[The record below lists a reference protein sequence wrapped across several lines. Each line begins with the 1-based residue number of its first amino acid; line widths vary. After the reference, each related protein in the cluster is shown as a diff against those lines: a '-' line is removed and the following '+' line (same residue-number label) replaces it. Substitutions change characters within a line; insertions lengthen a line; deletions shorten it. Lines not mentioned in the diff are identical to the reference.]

1 MGELKII
8 KASAGSGKTHALTS
22 EYLRLLNT
30 KERAYKNILAVTFT
44 NKATE
49 EMKRRVIE
57 TLYRE
62 SATDLRSRERLV
74 EILHD
79 YSSFSISTIDRFFQ
93 QTMRAFAREIGK
105 NSAYSVELDH
115 KMVANEAIDNMLMS
129 LDKQESE
136 ELLEWLTIL
145 SIDSIDRGDGW
156 NFKKEIKRLSNEIFN
171 ETYRLKKYLLKE
183 VGANRG
189 SFSLY
194 KDMLKTVIK
203 EFEDE
208 LERIGKSALN
218 VIESHSLALEDFK
231 GGSKTPLKQFLRAA
245 NREVVKPS
253 DSFVNLLDN
262 PQNWASAEVIKK
274 DPALYNII
282 ENAYNEGLNT
292 LVNKLIAHYDGYM
305 LYNSAITILHNIYT
319 LGILIDIERYIQE
332 YTRENNVVLIP
343 ETTELLNRIIDG
355 SDSPFIYEKIG
366 ARIDHFML
374 DEFQDTSTMQWQ
386 NFKPLILNSLAGG
399 YDNLIVG
406 DVKQSIYRWRGSDW
420 NLLNSDLYNDLN
432 DEQFSERTLLENWRS
447 CKNIIDF
454 NNVFFPYLSKVC
466 NDLLDEEDPNETTL
480 SPQRVYS
487 QVTQTIS
494 AKSRDSQG
502 HVLLKFIKEE
512 RDGPEFREQS
522 LDKVAE
528 ILERYIESGYLLK
541 DITFLVRKKEEARE
555 VVEFLIER
563 GYPVISDEALF
574 ISSSASV
581 RRIITII
588 KYLNS
593 PDDAVNNVI
602 ARHYGVDLNCA
613 DLIAHLPLY
622 ELCEELIGIISRE
635 EPLNG
640 TDSESLSESLFM
652 HSFLDLV
659 LDYSKSSK
667 ADISSFV
674 QWWEEIGFQRSIPA
688 PDGQNALRVMT
699 IHKSKGLG
707 IPVVII
713 PFFNI
718 KLDYEGN
725 LAPVLWC
732 ETDVEPFN
740 SIPLLPVK
748 YKKGLTDTIFFKDY
762 LTERRRVHIDN
773 LNLAYVAFTR
783 AVNELVIISKVPP
796 ERGENSVSAIM
807 YKKFCGELDQN
818 MELNIGGWTKGINI
832 VENFGNEY
840 SVPAMLTLPIGERLK
855 LSLRGEEFFSE
866 KSSRVHGMVM
876 HEIMESV
883 IEERDLVRSVS
894 SAVSRGVVAVEHRE
908 HTIDLLTG
916 MMEQVRD
923 RHWFDGSYRVYNEL
937 EILEPGGYVSRP
949 DRVLLGAETFVID
962 FKFGKKRES
971 SHIKQV
977 QRYMDLMRRMGK
989 AYVKG
994 YIWYP
999 QEGEI
1004 IELI

>member
-22 EYLRLLNT
+22 EYLRLLYT

-49 EMKRRVIE
+49 EMKRRVVE
-57 TLYRE
+57 TLFRE
-62 SATDLRSRERLV
+62 SATDLRARERLV

-79 YSSFSISTIDRFFQ
+79 YSSFAISTIDRFFQ

-105 NSAYSVELDH
+105 NSAYSVELDY
-115 KMVANEAIDNMLMS
+115 KMVINEAIDNMVMS
-129 LDKQESE
+129 LDKPESE

-171 ETYRLKKYLLKE
+171 ESYRLKKDLLKE
-183 VGANRG
+183 VGANKG
-189 SFSLY
+189 SLTLY
-194 KDMLKTVIK
+194 KDMLKRVIK
-203 EFEDE
+203 EFKDE
-208 LERIGKSALN
+208 LERIGKAALEI
-218 VIESHSLALEDFK
+218 VELHSLELEDFI
-231 GGSKTPLKQFLRAA
+231 GGSRTPLKNFLKAA
-245 NREVVKPS
+245 KREVSILP
-253 DSFVNLLDN
+253 DSFLNLVDT
-262 PQNWASAEVIKK
+262 PQNWASGEVIKK
-274 DPALYNII
+274 DPALYNVI
-282 ENAYNEGLNT
+282 ENAYNEGLNA
-292 LVNKLIAHYDGYM
+292 LAGELIAHYDGYV
-305 LYNSAITILHNIYT
+305 LYNSAEIILENIYT
-319 LGILIDIERYIQE
+319 LGILIDIESYIQE
-332 YTRENNVVLIP
+332 YTKENNVVLIP

-366 ARIDHFML
+366 SRIDHFML
-374 DEFQDTSTMQWQ
+374 DEFQDTSIMQWQ
-386 NFKPLILNSLAGG
+386 NFKPLILNSLACG

-420 NLLNSDLYNDLN
+420 NLLNSDLYKDL
-432 DEQFSERTLLENWRS
+432 DPSQFSDTTLLENWRS

-454 NNVFFPYLSKVC
+454 NNTFFPYLAEVC
-466 NDLLDEEDPNETTL
+466 RELLDEGDPNETTL

-487 QVTQTIS
+487 QVKQTIS

-502 HVLLKFIKEE
+502 HILLKFVKEE
-512 RDGPEFREQS
+512 RDGPGFREQS
-522 LDKVAE
+522 LDKVAV
-528 ILERYIESGYLLK
+528 ILERYIELGYRLK
-541 DITFLVRKKEEARE
+541 DITFLVRKKDEARE

-563 GYPVISDEALF
+563 GYPVISDEALY

-581 RRIITII
+581 RRIITIL
-588 KYLNS
+588 KYINS

-602 ARHYGVDLNCA
+602 AKHYGVDISCA
-613 DLIAHLPLY
+613 DQIAHLPLY
-622 ELCEELIGIISRE
+622 ELCEELIGIINSE
-635 EPLNG
+635 GLLCGE
-640 TDSESLSESLFM
+640 DSDSLSESLFM
-652 HSFLDLV
+652 HSFLDMV

-667 ADISSFV
+667 ADISSFI
-674 QWWEEIGFQRSIPA
+674 QWWEESGVQKSIPA

-725 LAPVLWC
+725 LTPILWC
-732 ETDVEPFN
+732 ETEIEPFN
-740 SIPLLPVK
+740 AIPLLPVK
-748 YKKGLTDTIFFKDY
+748 YKKGVADTIFSKDY
-762 LTERRRVHIDN
+762 LSERRRVYIDN

-783 AVNELVIISKVPP
+783 AERELAIISKVPP
-796 ERGENSVSAIM
+796 GKGENSVSAIL
-807 YKKFCGELDQN
+807 YKQFCGELDEN
-818 MELNIGGWTKGINI
+818 LELNIGEWSEAVNI
-832 VENFGNEY
+832 VENLGNDY
-840 SVPAMLTLPIGERLK
+840 PVPPMLTLPIGDRLK

-883 IEERDLVRSVS
+883 VEEADLEMSVN
-894 SAVSRGVVAVEHRE
+894 SAVSRGVLAADQRGY
-908 HTIDLLTG
+908 TIDILTK

-923 RHWFDGSYRVYNEL
+923 RHWFDGTFKVYNEL
-937 EILEPGGYVSRP
+937 EILEPGGNISRP
-949 DRVLLGAETFVID
+949 DRVLLGAEAFVID

-977 QRYMDLMRRMGK
+977 QKYMDLMRRMGK
-989 AYVKG
+989 VYVKG

-999 QEGEI
+999 QDGEI